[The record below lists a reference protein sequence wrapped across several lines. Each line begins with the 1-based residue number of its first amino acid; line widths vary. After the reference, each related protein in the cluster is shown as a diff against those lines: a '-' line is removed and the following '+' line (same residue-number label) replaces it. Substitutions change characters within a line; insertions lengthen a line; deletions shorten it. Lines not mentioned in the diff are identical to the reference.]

1 MHPLACRVE
10 GGGVVV
16 FLADV
21 ETDEYVEPVL
31 VHIAL
36 GESRCSV
43 VG

>member
-21 ETDEYVEPVL
+21 ETVKPR
-31 VHIAL
+31 
-36 GESRCSV
+36 GV
-43 VG
+43 V